1 MQELHVA
8 ARDAGQRFDKF
19 LARYM
24 GGAPKSF
31 FYKMLRKKNIVLN
44 GKKAEGNEKLKEG
57 DVIRL
62 FLSDETIAQFRTAPQ
77 AAAPEPVPKGLAA
90 AFDASIVY
98 EDANLLVVNKPA
110 GVLSQKAK
118 PLDSSLVE
126 ALVDYLYRKKEV
138 TPESLALYRPSVC
151 NRLDRNTS
159 GLVLAGK
166 TLPALQVLSDIL
178 KDRSVRKEY
187 LCIVAGQL
195 KSPMTLDGYLIKDEA
210 ANQVHVHRT
219 FAEGESYICTAYTPL
234 AIADDFTLLLVH
246 LITGRSHQIRAH
258 LASIGHPIVGDS
270 KYGKPSVNR
279 EMQKRFGVRSQLL
292 HAAIVTFPKL
302 EGDFAYLS
310 GKVLTAEPTDN
321 FILAA
326 DRLFSPHICQDFLKD
341 RQESRAWPPVIET
354 GEAFCGKAPNLKGG
368 R

>member
-62 FLSDETIAQFRTAPQ
+62 FLSDETIAGFRTMPQ
-77 AAAPEPVPKGLAA
+77 AAKPEPVPEALSASFA
-90 AFDASIVY
+90 ASIVY
-98 EDANLLVVNKPA
+98 EDANLLAVNKPE

-118 PLDSSLVE
+118 PTDSSLVE

-138 TPESLALYRPSVC
+138 TAESLALYRPSVC

-166 TLPALQVLSDIL
+166 TLPALQVLSDVL

-187 LCIVAGQL
+187 LCIVAGRL
-195 KSPMTLDGYLIKDEA
+195 EKPVSLEGYLIKDEA
-210 ANQVHVHRT
+210 ANQVHIHKQPVEGGAYIRT
-219 FAEGESYICTAYTPL
+219 DYTPL
-234 AIADDFTLLLVH
+234 AAGKEATLLLVH

-292 HAAIVTFPKL
+292 HAAIVTFPAL

-310 GKVLTAEPTDN
+310 GKVLVAEPPKT
-321 FILAA
+321 FLRAA
-326 DRLFSPHICQDFLKD
+326 DGLFTPGICQDFLK
-341 RQESRAWPPVIET
+341 
-354 GEAFCGKAPNLKGG
+354 GG

>member
-24 GGAPKSF
+24 SGAPKSF

-90 AFDASIVY
+90 AFAASIVY
-98 EDANLLVVNKPA
+98 EDAHLLVVNKPA

-118 PLDSSLVE
+118 PSDSSLVE

-166 TLPALQVLSDIL
+166 TLPALQVLSDVL

-195 KSPMTLDGYLIKDEA
+195 KSPMSLDGYLIKDEA
-210 ANQVHVHRT
+210 ANQVRIHQTPVEGGAYIRT
-219 FAEGESYICTAYTPL
+219 DYTPL
-234 AIADDFTLLLVH
+234 AATEDFTLLLVH

-302 EGDFAYLS
+302 DEEFSYLS
-310 GKVLTAEPTDN
+310 GKALTAEP
-321 FILAA
+321 
-326 DRLFSPHICQDFLKD
+326 PQDFIRTADGLFASGICESFLK
-341 RQESRAWPPVIET
+341 E
-354 GEAFCGKAPNLKGG
+354 KGG